1 MALLTETEDAAP
13 PLKSEPVTAVHH
25 QTFKQKLIAFCA
37 SLGILILILMAL
49 HFFWI
54 LCSYYSSYVRDY
66 GMLVESFIGRLADP
80 VIPSLIAFV
89 LAGLIVAV
97 FRIIGPLLH

>member
-37 SLGILILILMAL
+37 SLGILALILMAL
-49 HFFWI
+49 I
-54 LCSYYSSYVRDY
+54 AY
-66 GMLVESFIGRLADP
+66 RL
-80 VIPSLIAFV
+80 L
-89 LAGLIVAV
+89 
-97 FRIIGPLLH
+97 